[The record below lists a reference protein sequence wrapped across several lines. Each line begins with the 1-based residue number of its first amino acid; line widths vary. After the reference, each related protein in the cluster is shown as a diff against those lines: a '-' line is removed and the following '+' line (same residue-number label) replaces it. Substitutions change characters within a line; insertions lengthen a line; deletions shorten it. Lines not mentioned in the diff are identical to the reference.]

1 MFNNALQ
8 LSAGGS
14 SGEVQLP
21 SGSEWDDNVARTLEF
36 RFKIS
41 DGGTSGKTTKL
52 FSTSGITNDNFPTS
66 SNTLTLHTYSNGN
79 LYFTHDGSEA
89 NLGNPGTG
97 FHHIAM
103 QYDGT
108 GSFHL
113 WLDGTHKV
121 SATHSISQTSN
132 LHFGNRRAGE
142 GSNSGTN
149 TIDEI
154 RVSSTTRYPHNTN
167 NITVPTSAFTNDSN
181 TIALFHCESDS
192 QTDDNS

>member
-1 MFNNALQ
+1 
-8 LSAGGS
+8 
-14 SGEVQLP
+14 
-21 SGSEWDDNVARTLEF
+21 VARTLEF

-41 DGGTSGKTTKL
+41 DGGTSNKTTKI
-52 FSTSGITNDNFPTS
+52 FSTGGITNDNFPTS

-89 NLGNPGTG
+89 NLGSADTS
-97 FHHIAM
+97 FHHVAM

-121 SATHSISQTSN
+121 SATHSISQTTN
-132 LHFGNRRAGE
+132 LTFGNRRAGE

-167 NITVPTSAFTNDSN
+167 NITVPTSAFTSDDD
-181 TIALFHCESDS
+181 TIALFHMESTT
-192 QTDDNS
+192 QTDDQS